1 MSAENPG
8 TREGSRGNL
17 IFVRIFI
24 VVLCATAVGTA
35 VWGWRLVGN
44 VRGVAQLTDT
54 RMRTLGWATLSYVSA
69 HEGAFPTSDQELL
82 ALRNA
87 TGARGGT
94 IRVMNV
100 PAELAW
106 RFDFAGLPY
115 TTA

>member
-1 MSAENPG
+1 MAPES
-8 TREGSRGNL
+8 
-17 IFVRIFI
+17 
-24 VVLCATAVGTA
+24 VL
-35 VWGWRLVGN
+35 
-44 VRGVAQLTDT
+44 
-54 RMRTLGWATLSYVSA
+54 TLGSIENLQTARQLLDRARAVAAISNSVVVDCSA
-69 HEGAFPTSDQELL
+69 LEQADASAMQVLL

-87 TGARGGT
+87 TGTRGGA